1 MRQSLRPKREFEQVR
16 RTRYL
21 EPMVAKTKSTALA
34 GPVCAVNFWTFAI
47 PVIVGNLV
55 AMGTGYATK
64 KAYNGDHASTQ
75 EAAMFATKAGAFWV
89 AAGLTWIYMAKRNG
103 AAK

>member
-1 MRQSLRPKREFEQVR
+1 M
-16 RTRYL
+16 
-21 EPMVAKTKSTALA
+21 KSAALT

-55 AMGTGYATK
+55 AMGVGHAAK
-64 KAYNGDHASTQ
+64 KVFNGDHASTQ

-89 AAGLTWIYMAKRNG
+89 TAGLTWIYMAKRNG

>member
-1 MRQSLRPKREFEQVR
+1 MRQSLHSNREFEQPH

-21 EPMVAKTKSTALA
+21 DHMKSAALT

-55 AMGTGYATK
+55 AMGVGHAAK
-64 KAYNGDHASTQ
+64 KVFNGDHASTQ

-89 AAGLTWIYMAKRNG
+89 TAGLTWIYMAKRNG